1 MRDAEQST
9 EATLRASRALLGVV
23 ARSVSAALHEIT
35 LPQFRVL
42 VILAGEG
49 PLRSGAIAQRMG
61 SHPST
66 FSRTVDRLVAGGW
79 VARTPSATSGRERI
93 IGLTAAGASLVAE
106 VTERRRREIAEILV
120 RLAPADR
127 ARVEEALQLFAD
139 AAGEPS
145 ARDLLTLGL

>member
-1 MRDAEQST
+1 MSDQEQSA

-120 RLAPADR
+120 RLTPADR

>member
-1 MRDAEQST
+1 MHAGDETT

-23 ARSVSAALHEIT
+23 ARSVSEALHEIT

-49 PLRSGAIAQRMG
+49 PQRSGAVAQRMG

-79 VARTPSATSGRERI
+79 VERAPSTTSRRETI
-93 IGLTAAGASLVAE
+93 IALTETGAALVAE
-106 VTERRRREIAEILV
+106 VTERRRREISTILD
-120 RLAPADR
+120 RMDPAVR
-127 ARVEEALQLFAD
+127 ARVAEALEAFSD
-139 AAGEPS
+139 AAGES
-145 ARDLLTLGL
+145 ATTDLLVLGL

>member
-1 MRDAEQST
+1 MRDEEQSA

-145 ARDLLTLGL
+145 ATDLLTLGL

>member
-1 MRDAEQST
+1 MTVEDGSA

-23 ARSVSAALHEIT
+23 ARSVSEALHEIT

-49 PLRSGAIAQRMG
+49 PLRSGAIAERMG

-79 VARTPSATSGRERI
+79 VARTRSATSGRETI
-93 IGLTAAGASLVAE
+93 VGLTPAGAHLVAE
-106 VTERRRREIAEILV
+106 VTERRRREIADILA
-120 RLAPADR
+120 RLEPGDR
-127 ARVEEALQLFAD
+127 TRIAEALRLFAD

>member
-1 MRDAEQST
+1 MADEERSA

-23 ARSVSAALHEIT
+23 ARSVSEALQQIT

-66 FSRTVDRLVAGGW
+66 FSRTVDRLVSGGW
-79 VARTPSATSGRERI
+79 VARTPSTTSGRETI
-93 IGLTAAGASLVAE
+93 VGLTPAGASLVAE
-106 VTERRRREIAEILV
+106 VTERRRREIADILA

-127 ARVEEALQLFAD
+127 ARVADALELFAD

-145 ARDLLTLGL
+145 ATDLLTLGL

>member
-1 MRDAEQST
+1 MSDQEQSA

-145 ARDLLTLGL
+145 ATDLLTLGL

>member
-1 MRDAEQST
+1 MTDEEQST

-23 ARSVSAALHEIT
+23 ARSVSEALHEIT

-42 VILAGEG
+42 VILVGEG

-79 VARTPSATSGRERI
+79 VARTTSATSGRERI
-93 IGLTAAGASLVAE
+93 IGLTAAGARLVAE
-106 VTERRRREIAEILV
+106 VTERRRQEIAEILA

-127 ARVEEALQLFAD
+127 ARVAEALRLFAD

-145 ARDLLTLGL
+145 ATDLLTLGL